1 VPDWPA
7 PPILPPIPSGWP
19 GLHGEREA
27 PYFRSLETF
36 LEQDYRAAT
45 VYPPVHQVF
54 QALRLTPLRDV
65 RAVLLGQDPYHQP
78 NQAHGLAFSV
88 RPGLTPPPSLR
99 NLFRELHD
107 DTGLPTP
114 DHGSLEAWARAGV
127 LLLNTVLTVR
137 ASEPGSH
144 AGRGWERF
152 TDAVIDHVNA
162 RPSPVVFLLLGSHAQ
177 KKGDRVDRD
186 RHSVIAA
193 PHPSP
198 LSAHRGFFG
207 SRIFS
212 RTNELLE
219 AAGRGSI
226 AWG

>member
-1 VPDWPA
+1 VPDRPG
-7 PPILPPIPSGWP
+7 PILPPIPRGWP
-19 GLHGEREA
+19 GLHGERDE

-36 LEQDYRAAT
+36 LEHEYRTAT
-45 VYPPVHQVF
+45 VYPPAHQVF
-54 QALRLTPLRDV
+54 EALRLTPLQDV

-78 NQAHGLAFSV
+78 GQAHGLAFSV
-88 RPGLTPPPSLR
+88 RPGVTPPPSLR

-107 DTGLPTP
+107 DTGLPVP
-114 DHGSLEAWARAGV
+114 EHGNLEAWAREGV
-127 LLLNTVLTVR
+127 LLLNTALTVR
-137 ASEPGSH
+137 AGQPGSH

-152 TDAVIDHVNA
+152 TDAIIDRINA
-162 RPSPVVFLLLGSHAQ
+162 KPNPVVFLLLGSHAQ
-177 KKGDRVDRD
+177 KRGDRVDRA

-212 RTNELLE
+212 RANELLE